1 MFLQLLTMTLQ
12 AKSQLDEGKRA
23 KNVANLNS
31 YKLDTEKKMSEV
43 ESQQR
48 HNDRL
53 EQYKSNLSSNIAAF
67 AATGRDLGD
76 FRTPGRGTKSVS
88 AFLNRQRDVATDD
101 TARSD
106 IIGRAQ
112 SLKYNQQMFAVRAE
126 GQASLVASKYRAFT
140 SVASGL
146 SDMMKTAASGGGN

>member
-31 YKLDTEKKMSEV
+31 YKLGTEKKMSEV

-126 GQASLVASKYRAFT
+126 GQASLVASRYRAFT

-146 SDMMKTAASGGGN
+146 NDMMKTAASGGGN

>member
-31 YKLDTEKKMSEV
+31 YKLGTEKKMSEV

-67 AATGRDLGD
+67 AATGRELGD
-76 FRTPGRGTKSVS
+76 FKTPGKGTNSVS

-126 GQASLVASKYRAFT
+126 GQASLVASRYRAFT

-146 SDMMKTAASGGGN
+146 NDMMKTAASRGTG

>member
-31 YKLDTEKKMSEV
+31 YKLGTEKKMSEV

-67 AATGRDLGD
+67 AATGRELGD
-76 FRTPGRGTKSVS
+76 FKTPGKGTNSVS

-126 GQASLVASKYRAFT
+126 GQASLVASRYRAFI

-146 SDMMKTAASGGGN
+146 NDMMKTAASGGGR

>member
-12 AKSQLDEGKRA
+12 AKSQLEEGKRA

-31 YKLDTEKKMSEV
+31 YKLGTEKKMSEV

-76 FRTPGRGTKSVS
+76 FRTPGRGTNSVS
-88 AFLNRQRDVATDD
+88 AFLNRQRDVATNDL
-101 TARSD
+101 ARSD
-106 IIGRAQ
+106 IMGRAE

-126 GQASLVASKYRAFT
+126 GQASLVASRYRAFT

-146 SDMMKTAASGGGN
+146 NDMMKTAASGGGN

>member
-31 YKLDTEKKMSEV
+31 YKLGTEKKMSEV

-88 AFLNRQRDVATDD
+88 AFLNRQRDVATND

-106 IIGRAQ
+106 IMGRAE
-112 SLKYNQQMFAVRAE
+112 SLKYNQQIFAVRAE
-126 GQASLVASKYRAFT
+126 GQASLVASRYRAFI

-146 SDMMKTAASGGGN
+146 NDMMKTSASGGTR